1 MYKDT
6 AREIKPVQDDEEFNF
21 QPVDPNPP
29 EINPADDGQAETVV
43 VFPDNNDSTTETEP
57 TPQSE
62 PEDSNN
68 GLQGQHFA
76 DTDDLN

>member
-1 MYKDT
+1 MMKSLT
-6 AREIKPVQDDEEFNF
+6 SNQLIQILLK
-21 QPVDPNPP
+21 
-29 EINPADDGQAETVV
+29 INPADDGQAETVV